1 VHWLTCAASTHAT
14 HVQPSSDPRD
24 YAPPPRI
31 QLGDHRTAWPAPQPR
46 PQAAWPDDGWF
57 AGVLDGG
64 IPPLPPGF
72 DRAGAGLSA
81 YG

>member
-1 VHWLTCAASTHAT
+1 MTATCARRRT
-14 HVQPSSDPRD
+14 SDTP
-24 YAPPPRI
+24 
-31 QLGDHRTAWPAPQPR
+31 QAPQPR